1 MRIAYIPSENVL
13 PRTRVLSPYE
23 ARLFPRFPN
32 RSTTFQPDIYYI
44 ARRAGCPNIAKK
56 QKKEAKKKKKI
67 RSRETICI
75 VYTPSVVSPED
86 VTLLL
91 FLKIKFME
99 ALDDILKKRRSW
111 AVMLDLLKPY
121 IAPQNERMIRPAEE
135 QWNSIPL
142 QRQRQIWVTLWE
154 QKLRGVAIKDHPY
167 YAIKDCVPMPFNWN
181 GTEHIKSMMA
191 NFKMVS
197 AKYYNR
203 YGIYTIQAAEAF
215 QLTDIKPLN
224 FKKDDNTN

>member
-1 MRIAYIPSENVL
+1 MTPCIDIHPSII
-13 PRTRVLSPYE
+13 
-23 ARLFPRFPN
+23 
-32 RSTTFQPDIYYI
+32 ST
-44 ARRAGCPNIAKK
+44 
-56 QKKEAKKKKKI
+56 
-67 RSRETICI
+67 
-75 VYTPSVVSPED
+75 ED

-111 AVMLDLLKPY
+111 AVMLDLLQPY
-121 IAPQNERMIRPAEE
+121 IAPQNAHMVKPAQE
-135 QWNSIPL
+135 QWNAIPL
-142 QRQRQIWVTLWE
+142 QRQRQIYVTLWE
-154 QKLRGVAIKDHPY
+154 QKLRGVAIKNHPY

-203 YGIYTIQAAEAF
+203 EAF
-215 QLTDIKPLN
+215 QLTDVKPLN
-224 FKKDDNTN
+224 FKKNEARK